1 MFKPHKIGYI
11 FNVRNCSQQGGNTGM
26 NEKKVVVYISE
37 DSSKCDQLLFELDK
51 LAVNY
56 ETKNVTNNKNFMNE
70 LQNEGV
76 YGTPATFIGNNK
88 NPILGRSE
96 EHTSELQS
104 RGH

>member
-1 MFKPHKIGYI
+1 
-11 FNVRNCSQQGGNTGM
+11 M

-88 NPILGRSE
+88 NPILGVQKNKIKRVLE
-96 EHTSELQS
+96 EGEL
-104 RGH
+104 GWNHYF